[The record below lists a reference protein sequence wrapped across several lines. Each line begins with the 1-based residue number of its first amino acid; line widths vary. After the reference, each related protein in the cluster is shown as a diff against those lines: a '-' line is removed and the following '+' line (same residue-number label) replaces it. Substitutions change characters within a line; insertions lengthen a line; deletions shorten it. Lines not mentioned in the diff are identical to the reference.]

1 MMETPTASDAAQ
13 QSLTMPALLV
23 PAFEMKRPLD
33 GIVVVALEH
42 AVAAPLAT
50 RHLAD
55 NGARVI
61 KIERP
66 GSGDFA
72 RAYDQRVR
80 GLASHFVWTNRGKE
94 SITLD
99 LKHEQAPPVL
109 RRLIER
115 ADVFVQNLA
124 PGAASRLGLDA
135 GSIHRINPR
144 AIVCGVSGY
153 GEGGPYRDKKAYDLL
168 IQAEA
173 GLLSITGSDGEMAK
187 AGISIADIAG
197 GMYAY
202 SGILN
207 ALLLRERTGKGSN
220 IEVSLLDCLAEWM
233 GYPLYYASDGAA
245 QPARTGAM
253 HATIYP
259 YGPFPAGD
267 GNTVMIAIQ
276 NEREW
281 ALFCDKVLQAPELER
296 DPRFD
301 SNAKRSSNRQQLE
314 PILHLR
320 LAQLSSAEVIALLDA
335 ASIANACVNT
345 VDGLRGHPQL
355 RARERWTEIAS
366 PAGTLQA
373 LLPPPHTDA
382 FVPAMGGIPAL
393 GEHTDAVLAWLGYG
407 ATEIAALRAGGLI

>member
-1 MMETPTASDAAQ
+1 
-13 QSLTMPALLV
+13 
-23 PAFEMKRPLD
+23 MKRPLD

-42 AVAAPLAT
+42 AIAAPLAT

-72 RAYDQRVR
+72 RAYDERVR

-94 SITLD
+94 SVTLD
-99 LKHEQAPPVL
+99 LKHAQALPVL
-109 RRLIER
+109 HRLLTR

-124 PGAASRLGLDA
+124 PGAAARLGLDA
-135 GSIHRINPR
+135 AAIHRINPR
-144 AIVCGVSGY
+144 VIVCGVSGY

-173 GLLSITGSDGEMAK
+173 GLLSITGSENDMAK
-187 AGISIADIAG
+187 SGISIADIAG

-207 ALLLRERTGKGSN
+207 ALLLRERTGEGSS

-233 GYPLYYASDGAA
+233 SYPLYYAFDGAA

-253 HATIYP
+253 HAAIYP
-259 YGPFPAGD
+259 YGPFQAGD
-267 GNTVMIAIQ
+267 GKTVMIAIQ

-281 ALFCDKVLQAPELER
+281 ALFCEKVLGAPGLAR

-301 SNAKRSSNRQQLE
+301 SNASRSANRRQLE
-314 PILHLR
+314 PILHQR
-320 LAQLSSAEVIALLDA
+320 LAQLTAAELTALLDA
-335 ASIANACVNT
+335 ASIANAAVNT
-345 VDGLRGHPQL
+345 VEGLREHPQL
-355 RARERWTEIAS
+355 RARGRWAEVAS
-366 PAGTLQA
+366 PAGPLPA
-373 LLPPPHTDA
+373 LRPPPLSDA
-382 FVPAMGGIPAL
+382 YTPAMGSIPAL
-393 GEHTDAVLAWLGYG
+393 GAHTGGVLAWLGYG
-407 ATEIAALRAGGLI
+407 EAEIAALRADGLI

>member
-1 MMETPTASDAAQ
+1 MNMI
-13 QSLTMPALLV
+13 
-23 PAFEMKRPLD
+23 RPLN

-72 RAYDQRVR
+72 RAYDHRVR

-94 SITLD
+94 SVTLD
-99 LKHEQAPPVL
+99 LKHAQAMPVL
-109 RRLIER
+109 QRLLER

-124 PGAASRLGLDA
+124 PGAAVRLGLDA
-135 GSIHRINPR
+135 ASIHRINPR
-144 AIVCGVSGY
+144 AIVCGISGY
-153 GEGGPYRDKKAYDLL
+153 GEGGPYHDKKAYDLL

-187 AGISIADIAG
+187 SGISIADIAG

-259 YGPFPAGD
+259 YGPFQAGD
-267 GNTVMIAIQ
+267 GKTVMIAIQ

-281 ALFCDKVLQAPELER
+281 ALFCDKVLGAPELAR

-301 SNAKRSSNRQQLE
+301 SNAKRSSNRGQLA
-314 PILHLR
+314 PFLLQR
-320 LAQLSSAEVIALLDA
+320 LAQLDSAELIALLDA
-335 ASIANACVNT
+335 ASIANASVNT
-345 VDGLRGHPQL
+345 VEGLREHPQL
-355 RARERWTEIAS
+355 RARERWTEVAS
-366 PAGTLQA
+366 PAGPLPA
-373 LLPPPHTDA
+373 LLPPPLSDA
-382 FVPAMGGIPAL
+382 YAPAMGSIPAL
-393 GEHTDAVLAWLGYG
+393 GEHTDAVLAWLGYS
-407 ATEIAALRAGGLI
+407 APEIAALHAGGSI

>member
-1 MMETPTASDAAQ
+1 MT
-13 QSLTMPALLV
+13 
-23 PAFEMKRPLD
+23 RPLD

-94 SITLD
+94 SVTLD
-99 LKHEQAPPVL
+99 LKHAQALPVL
-109 RRLIER
+109 RRLLER

-124 PGAASRLGLDA
+124 PGAAARLGLDA
-135 GSIHRINPR
+135 ASIHRINPR
-144 AIVCGVSGY
+144 AIVCGISGY
-153 GEGGPYRDKKAYDLL
+153 GEDGPYRDKKAYDLL

-173 GLLSITGSDGEMAK
+173 GFLSITGSDDDMAK
-187 AGISIADIAG
+187 SGISIADIAG

-207 ALLLRERTGKGSN
+207 ALLLRARTGKGSN

-259 YGPFPAGD
+259 YGPFQAGD
-267 GNTVMIAIQ
+267 GKTVMIAIQ

-281 ALFCDKVLQAPELER
+281 ALFCDKVLGAPQLTH

-301 SNAKRSSNRQQLE
+301 SNAARSSNRQQLA
-314 PILHLR
+314 PILHQR
-320 LAQLSSAEVIALLDA
+320 LAQFGAADLIALLDA
-335 ASIANACVNT
+335 ASIANASVNT
-345 VDGLRGHPQL
+345 VEGLREHPQL
-355 RARERWTEIAS
+355 RARERWTEVAS
-366 PAGTLQA
+366 PAGPVPA
-373 LLPPPHTDA
+373 LRPPPLSDA
-382 FVPAMGGIPAL
+382 YAQAMGNIPAL
-393 GEHTDAVLAWLGYG
+393 GEHTDGVLAWIGYSKP
-407 ATEIAALRAGGLI
+407 EIAALRASGLV

>member
-1 MMETPTASDAAQ
+1 MN
-13 QSLTMPALLV
+13 
-23 PAFEMKRPLD
+23 RPLD

-42 AVAAPLAT
+42 AIAAPLAT

-94 SITLD
+94 SVTLD
-99 LKHEQAPPVL
+99 LKHADALPVL
-109 RRLIER
+109 HRLLER

-124 PGAASRLGLDA
+124 PGAAARLGLDA
-135 GSIHRINPR
+135 AAIHRINPR
-144 AIVCGVSGY
+144 VVVCGVSGY

-173 GLLSITGSDGEMAK
+173 GFLSITGNGEDMAK
-187 AGISIADIAG
+187 SGISIADIAG

-207 ALLLRERTGKGSN
+207 ALLLRARTGKGSN

-233 GYPLYYASDGAA
+233 GYPLYYAFEGAA

-259 YGPFPAGD
+259 YGPFQAGD
-267 GNTVMIAIQ
+267 GKTVMIAIQ

-281 ALFCDKVLQAPELER
+281 VLFCEKVLGAPELAR
-296 DPRFD
+296 DPRFA
-301 SNAKRSSNRQQLE
+301 SNAARSSNRKELE
-314 PILHLR
+314 PILHRR
-320 LAQLSSAEVIALLDA
+320 LAQLSAAELIALLDG
-335 ASIANACVNT
+335 ASIANASVNSLE
-345 VDGLRGHPQL
+345 GLRAHPQL
-355 RARERWTEIAS
+355 SARGRWAEIAS
-366 PAGTLQA
+366 PAGPLPA
-373 LLPPPHTDA
+373 LRPPPLSDA
-382 FVPAMGGIPAL
+382 YTPAMGGIPAL
-393 GEHTDAVLAWLGYG
+393 GAHTDQVLAWLGYG
-407 ATEIAALRAGGLI
+407 EHEIAALRAGGLI

>member
-1 MMETPTASDAAQ
+1 MT
-13 QSLTMPALLV
+13 
-23 PAFEMKRPLD
+23 RPLD
-33 GIVVVALEH
+33 GIVVIALEH

-94 SITLD
+94 SVTLD
-99 LKHEQAPPVL
+99 LKHAQAMPVL
-109 RRLIER
+109 RRLLER

-135 GSIHRINPR
+135 ESIHRINPR
-144 AIVCGVSGY
+144 VVVCGVSGY
-153 GEGGPYRDKKAYDLL
+153 GESGPYRDKKAYDLL

-173 GLLSITGSDGEMAK
+173 GFLSITGSDAEMAK
-187 AGISIADIAG
+187 SGVSIADIAG

-207 ALLLRERTGKGSN
+207 ALLLRARTGRGSS

-233 GYPLYYASDGAA
+233 GYPLYYAFDGAA
-245 QPARTGAM
+245 QPARAGAM

-259 YGPFPAGD
+259 YGPFEAAD
-267 GNTVMIAIQ
+267 EKIVMIAIQ

-281 ALFCDKVLQAPELER
+281 AQFCDKVLGAPELER
-296 DPRFD
+296 DPRFN
-301 SNAKRSSNRQQLE
+301 SNARRSRNREQLA
-314 PILHLR
+314 PFLHQR
-320 LAQLSSAEVIALLDA
+320 LAQLSSAELIALLDS
-335 ASIANACVNT
+335 ASIANALVNT
-345 VDGLRGHPQL
+345 VEGLREHPQL
-355 RARERWTEIAS
+355 RARERWSEVGS
-366 PAGTLQA
+366 PAGPLAA
-373 LLPPPHTDA
+373 LRPPPISDA
-382 FVPAMGGIPAL
+382 YAAAMGSIPAL
-393 GEHTDAVLAWLGYG
+393 GEHTDGVLAWLGYQES
-407 ATEIAALRAGGLI
+407 EIAALRAGGLI

>member
-1 MMETPTASDAAQ
+1 MI
-13 QSLTMPALLV
+13 
-23 PAFEMKRPLD
+23 RPLD
-33 GIVVVALEH
+33 GIVVIALEH

-72 RAYDQRVR
+72 RAYDQRAR

-94 SITLD
+94 SVTLD
-99 LKHEQAPPVL
+99 LKHAQAMPVL
-109 RRLIER
+109 KRLLER

-124 PGAASRLGLDA
+124 PGAAERLGLDA
-135 GSIHRINPR
+135 ASIHRINPR
-144 AIVCGVSGY
+144 AIVCGISGY

-187 AGISIADIAG
+187 SGISIADIAG

-207 ALLLRERTGKGSN
+207 ALLLRQRAGKGSN

-259 YGPFPAGD
+259 YGPFQAAD
-267 GNTVMIAIQ
+267 GKTVMIAIQ

-281 ALFCDKVLQAPELER
+281 ALFCDKVLGAPQIEH

-301 SNAKRSSNRQQLE
+301 SNAGRSSNRQQLA
-314 PILHLR
+314 PILQQR
-320 LAQLSSAEVIALLDA
+320 LAQLDSAELIALLDA
-335 ASIANACVNT
+335 ASIANASVNT
-345 VDGLRGHPQL
+345 VEGLREHPQL
-355 RARERWTEIAS
+355 RARARWTEVAS
-366 PAGTLQA
+366 PAGPLPA
-373 LLPPPHTDA
+373 LLPPPLTDA
-382 FVPAMGGIPAL
+382 YAPAMGSIPAL
-393 GEHTDAVLAWLGYG
+393 GEHTDGVLAWLGYS
-407 ATEIAALRAGGLI
+407 APQIAALRADSLI

>member
-1 MMETPTASDAAQ
+1 MT
-13 QSLTMPALLV
+13 
-23 PAFEMKRPLD
+23 RPLD

-55 NGARVI
+55 SGARVI

-94 SITLD
+94 SVTLD
-99 LKHEQAPPVL
+99 LKHAQALPVIE
-109 RRLIER
+109 RLIER

-124 PGAASRLGLDA
+124 PGAAARLGLDA
-135 GSIHRINPR
+135 DSIQRINPR

-173 GLLSITGSDGEMAK
+173 GLLSITGSDKEMAK

-202 SGILN
+202 NGILN
-207 ALLLRERTGKGSN
+207 ALLLRARTGKGST

-233 GYPLYYASDGAA
+233 GYPLYYAFDGAA
-245 QPARTGAM
+245 PPPRAGAM

-259 YGPFPAGD
+259 YGPFQAGD
-267 GNTVMIAIQ
+267 GKTVMIAVQ

-281 ALFCDKVLQAPELER
+281 TLFCDQVLGAPELAH
-296 DPRFD
+296 DARFE
-301 SNAKRSSNRQQLE
+301 SNAARSSNRQQLAPMLRE
-314 PILHLR
+314 R
-320 LAQLSSAEVIALLDA
+320 LAQFDSAGLIALLDA
-335 ASIANACVNT
+335 TGIANAAVNT
-345 VDGLRGHPQL
+345 VEGLREHPQL
-355 RARERWTEIAS
+355 RARGRWTEVAS
-366 PAGTLQA
+366 PVGPLPA
-373 LLPPPHTDA
+373 LLPPPLSDA
-382 FVPAMGGIPAL
+382 YAPAMGTIPAL
-393 GEHTDAVLAWLGYG
+393 GEHTEGVLAWIGYSQP
-407 ATEIAALRAGGLI
+407 EIEALRAGGLI

>member
-1 MMETPTASDAAQ
+1 
-13 QSLTMPALLV
+13 
-23 PAFEMKRPLD
+23 MKRPLD
-33 GIVVVALEH
+33 GIVVLALEH
-42 AVAAPLAT
+42 AVAAPFAT

-94 SITLD
+94 SVTLD
-99 LKHEQAPPVL
+99 LKHAQALPVL
-109 RRLIER
+109 HRLLAR

-124 PGAASRLGLDA
+124 PGAAARLGLDCD
-135 GSIHRINPR
+135 SIHRINPR
-144 AIVCGVSGY
+144 TIVCNVSGY
-153 GEGGPYRDKKAYDLL
+153 GESGPYRDKKAYDLL

-173 GLLSITGSDGEMAK
+173 GLLSITGSESEMAK

-207 ALLLRERTGKGSN
+207 ALLLRARTGAGSS

-233 GYPLYYASDGAA
+233 GYPLYYAYDGAA
-245 QPARTGAM
+245 PPARTGAM

-259 YGPFPAGD
+259 YGPFQAGD
-267 GNTVMIAIQ
+267 GKTVMIAIQ

-281 ALFCDKVLQAPELER
+281 ALFCDQVLGAPQLAF
-296 DPRFD
+296 DARFD
-301 SNAKRSSNRQQLE
+301 SNAKRSGNRLE
-314 PILHLR
+314 LAPIVRER
-320 LAQLSSAEVIALLDA
+320 LAQLPAADLIALLDT
-335 ASIANACVNT
+335 ASIANARVNT
-345 VDGLRGHPQL
+345 VDGLREHPQL
-355 RARERWTEIAS
+355 RARERWTEVGS
-366 PAGTLQA
+366 PAGPLPA
-373 LLPPPHTDA
+373 LRPPPLSDA
-382 FVPAMGGIPAL
+382 YAPAMGAIPAL
-393 GEHTDAVLAWLGYG
+393 GEHTDGVLAWIGYSKP
-407 ATEIAALRAGGLI
+407 EIEALRAGGLI

>member
-1 MMETPTASDAAQ
+1 MT
-13 QSLTMPALLV
+13 
-23 PAFEMKRPLD
+23 RPLD

-42 AVAAPLAT
+42 AVAAPLAI

-94 SITLD
+94 SVTLD
-99 LKHEQAPPVL
+99 LKHAQAMPVL
-109 RRLIER
+109 QRLLER

-124 PGAASRLGLDA
+124 PGAAARLGLDA
-135 GSIHRINPR
+135 ASIHRINPR

-153 GEGGPYRDKKAYDLL
+153 GESGPYRDKKAYDLL

-173 GLLSITGSDGEMAK
+173 GFLSITGSDGEMAK
-187 AGISIADIAG
+187 SGISIADIAG

-259 YGPFPAGD
+259 YGPFQAGD
-267 GNTVMIAIQ
+267 GKTVMIAIQ

-281 ALFCDKVLQAPELER
+281 ALFCDKVLGAPELER

-320 LAQLSSAEVIALLDA
+320 LAQLSSAELIALLDA

-345 VDGLRGHPQL
+345 VEGLREHPQL
-355 RARERWTEIAS
+355 RARARWTEVAS
-366 PAGTLQA
+366 PAGTLPA
-373 LLPPPHTDA
+373 LLPPPLTDA
-382 FVPAMGGIPAL
+382 FVPAMGNIPAL
-393 GEHTDAVLAWLGYG
+393 GEHTDGVLAWLGYS
-407 ATEIAALRAGGLI
+407 APEIAALRADSLI

>member
-1 MMETPTASDAAQ
+1 MT
-13 QSLTMPALLV
+13 
-23 PAFEMKRPLD
+23 RPLD
-33 GIVVVALEH
+33 GIVVLALEH

-72 RAYDQRVR
+72 RAYDQRAR

-94 SITLD
+94 SVTLD
-99 LKHEQAPPVL
+99 LKHAQALPVL
-109 RRLIER
+109 HRLLAR

-124 PGAASRLGLDA
+124 PGAAARLGLDA
-135 GSIHRINPR
+135 DSIHRLNPR
-144 AIVCGVSGY
+144 TIVCGVSGY
-153 GEGGPYRDKKAYDLL
+153 GESGPYRDKKAYDLL

-173 GLLSITGSDGEMAK
+173 GLLSITGSEREMAK
-187 AGISIADIAG
+187 SGISIADIAG

-207 ALLLRERTGKGSN
+207 ALLLRARTGKGSS

-233 GYPLYYASDGAA
+233 GYPLYYAFDGAA
-245 QPARTGAM
+245 PPARTGAM
-253 HATIYP
+253 HAAIYP
-259 YGPFPAGD
+259 YGPFEAGD
-267 GNTVMIAIQ
+267 GKTVMIAIQ

-281 ALFCDKVLQAPELER
+281 ALFCDKVLGTPQLTL

-301 SNAKRSSNRQQLE
+301 ANAKRSRNRLELAPFLQQ
-314 PILHLR
+314 R
-320 LAQLSSAEVIALLDA
+320 LAQLDSAELVALLDA

-345 VDGLRGHPQL
+345 VEGLREHPQL
-355 RARERWTEIAS
+355 RARDRWTEADS
-366 PAGTLQA
+366 PVGPLAA
-373 LLPPPHTDA
+373 LRPPPLSDA
-382 FVPAMGGIPAL
+382 YTPAMAAIPAL
-393 GEHTDAVLAWLGYG
+393 GAHTDAVLAWLGYS
-407 ATEIAALRAGGLI
+407 ASEIAALRAEGLI

>member
-1 MMETPTASDAAQ
+1 MT
-13 QSLTMPALLV
+13 
-23 PAFEMKRPLD
+23 RPLD

-42 AVAAPLAT
+42 AIAAPLAT

-94 SITLD
+94 SVTLD
-99 LKHEQAPPVL
+99 LKHAQALPVL
-109 RRLIER
+109 HRLIER

-124 PGAASRLGLDA
+124 PGAAARLGLDA
-135 GSIHRINPR
+135 ASIHRINPR
-144 AIVCGVSGY
+144 VVVCGVSGY

-173 GLLSITGSDGEMAK
+173 GFLSITGDGADMAK
-187 AGISIADIAG
+187 SGISIADIAG

-207 ALLLRERTGKGSN
+207 ALLLRARTGRGSN

-233 GYPLYYASDGAA
+233 GYPLYYAFDGAA

-259 YGPFPAGD
+259 YGPFQAGD
-267 GNTVMIAIQ
+267 GKTVMIAIQ

-281 ALFCDKVLQAPELER
+281 VLFCDKVLGAPELAR
-296 DPRFD
+296 DPRFE
-301 SNAKRSSNRQQLE
+301 SNAARSSNRRQLE
-314 PILHLR
+314 PILHQR
-320 LAQLSSAEVIALLDA
+320 LAQLGAAELIALLDG
-335 ASIANACVNT
+335 ASIANASVNSLE
-345 VDGLRGHPQL
+345 GLRQHPQL
-355 RARERWTEIAS
+355 SARGRWAEIAS
-366 PAGTLQA
+366 PAGPLPA
-373 LLPPPHTDA
+373 LRPPPLSDA
-382 FVPAMGGIPAL
+382 YAPAMGDIPAL
-393 GEHTDAVLAWLGYG
+393 GAHTDRVLAWLGYG
-407 ATEIAALRAGGLI
+407 EHEIAALRAGGLI

>member
-1 MMETPTASDAAQ
+1 MN
-13 QSLTMPALLV
+13 
-23 PAFEMKRPLD
+23 RPLD

-94 SITLD
+94 SVTLD
-99 LKHEQAPPVL
+99 LKHAQALPVL
-109 RRLIER
+109 HRLLAR

-124 PGAASRLGLDA
+124 PGAAARLGLDA
-135 GSIHRINPR
+135 ESIHRINPR
-144 AIVCGVSGY
+144 VIVCGVSGY

-173 GLLSITGSDGEMAK
+173 GLLSITGSEGEMAK

-207 ALLLRERTGKGSN
+207 ALILRSRTGRGCN

-233 GYPLYYASDGAA
+233 GYPLYYAFDGAA
-245 QPARTGAM
+245 PPARTGAT

-259 YGPFPAGD
+259 YGPFQAGD
-267 GNTVMIAIQ
+267 GKTVMIAIQ

-281 ALFCDKVLQAPELER
+281 ALFCEKVLDAPELAR

-301 SNAKRSSNRQQLE
+301 ANAGRSANREQLE
-314 PILHLR
+314 SILRQR
-320 LAQLSSAEVIALLDA
+320 LVQLNSAELIALLDA
-335 ASIANACVNT
+335 ASIANAAVNT
-345 VDGLRGHPQL
+345 VDGLREHAQL
-355 RARERWTEIAS
+355 RARERWADVGS
-366 PAGTLQA
+366 PAGPVPA
-373 LLPPPHTDA
+373 LRPPPLTDA
-382 FVPAMGGIPAL
+382 FATQMGDIPSL
-393 GEHTDAVLAWLGYG
+393 GAHTDGVLAWLGYG
-407 ATEIAALRAGGLI
+407 EAEIAALRADGLI

>member
-1 MMETPTASDAAQ
+1 
-13 QSLTMPALLV
+13 
-23 PAFEMKRPLD
+23 MKRPLD

-94 SITLD
+94 SVTLD
-99 LKHEQAPPVL
+99 LKHEQALPVL
-109 RRLIER
+109 RRLLER

-135 GSIHRINPR
+135 ASIHRINPR

-202 SGILN
+202 SGVLN

-245 QPARTGAM
+245 QPARAGAM

-259 YGPFPAGD
+259 YGPFRAGD
-267 GNTVMIAIQ
+267 GKTVMIAIQ

-281 ALFCDKVLQAPELER
+281 GLFCDKVLQAPELGR

-301 SNAKRSSNRQQLE
+301 SNARRSSNRQQLE
-314 PILHLR
+314 PILHRR

-335 ASIANACVNT
+335 ANIANACVNT
-345 VDGLRGHPQL
+345 VEGLREHPQL
-355 RARERWTEIAS
+355 RARERWTEVTS
-366 PAGTLQA
+366 PAGTLPA
-373 LLPPPHTDA
+373 LLPPPLTDA

-407 ATEIAALRAGGLI
+407 APEIAALRSGGLI

>member
-1 MMETPTASDAAQ
+1 MT
-13 QSLTMPALLV
+13 
-23 PAFEMKRPLD
+23 RPLD

-42 AVAAPLAT
+42 AIAAPFAT

-94 SITLD
+94 SVTLD
-99 LKHEQAPPVL
+99 LKHEQALPVL
-109 RRLIER
+109 HRLLER

-124 PGAASRLGLDA
+124 PGAAARLGLDA
-135 GSIHRINPR
+135 ASIHRINPR
-144 AIVCGVSGY
+144 VVVCGVSGY

-173 GLLSITGSDGEMAK
+173 GFLSITGNGEDMAK
-187 AGISIADIAG
+187 SGISIADIAG

-207 ALLLRERTGKGSN
+207 ALLLRARPGRGSN

-233 GYPLYYASDGAA
+233 GYPLYYAFDGAA

-259 YGPFPAGD
+259 YGPFQAGD
-267 GNTVMIAIQ
+267 GKTVMIAIQ

-281 ALFCDKVLQAPELER
+281 VLFCDKVLGAPELAR
-296 DPRFD
+296 DPRFE
-301 SNAKRSSNRQQLE
+301 SNAARSSNRQQLE
-314 PILHLR
+314 PILHQR
-320 LAQLSSAEVIALLDA
+320 LAQLSAAELIALLDG
-335 ASIANACVNT
+335 ASIANAAVNSLE
-345 VDGLRGHPQL
+345 GLRAHPQL
-355 RARERWTEIAS
+355 SARGRCAEIAS
-366 PAGTLQA
+366 PAGPLPA
-373 LLPPPHTDA
+373 LRPPPLSDA
-382 FVPAMGGIPAL
+382 YTPAMGDIPAL
-393 GEHTDAVLAWLGYG
+393 GAHTDRVLAWLGYG
-407 ATEIAALRAGGLI
+407 EQEIAGLRADGLI

>member
-1 MMETPTASDAAQ
+1 
-13 QSLTMPALLV
+13 
-23 PAFEMKRPLD
+23 MKRPLD

-72 RAYDQRVR
+72 RAYDQRAR

-94 SITLD
+94 SVTLD
-99 LKHEQAPPVL
+99 LKHAQAMPVL
-109 RRLIER
+109 QRLLER

-124 PGAASRLGLDA
+124 PGAAARLGLDA
-135 GSIHRINPR
+135 AAIHRINPR
-144 AIVCGVSGY
+144 AVVCGVSGY
-153 GEGGPYRDKKAYDLL
+153 GEAGPYRDKKAYDLL

-173 GLLSITGSDGEMAK
+173 GLLSITGSEGEMAK
-187 AGISIADIAG
+187 SGISIADIAG

-207 ALLLRERTGKGSN
+207 ALLLRERTGVGSN

-245 QPARTGAM
+245 PPARSGAM

-259 YGPFPAGD
+259 YGPFRAAD
-267 GNTVMIAIQ
+267 GKTVMIAIQ

-281 ALFCDKVLQAPELER
+281 ALFCDKVLGAPELER

-301 SNAKRSSNRQQLE
+301 SNAKRSSNRGQLAS
-314 PILHLR
+314 ILHQR
-320 LAQLSSAEVIALLDA
+320 LAQLNSAELIALLDA
-335 ASIANACVNT
+335 ASIASASVNT
-345 VDGLRGHPQL
+345 VEGLREHPQL
-355 RARERWTEIAS
+355 HARSRWTEVAS
-366 PAGTLQA
+366 PAGMLPA
-373 LLPPPHTDA
+373 LLPPPLSDA
-382 FVPAMGGIPAL
+382 YVPAMGNIPAL
-393 GEHTDAVLAWLGYG
+393 GEHTDRVLAWLGYS
-407 ATEIAALRAGGLI
+407 APEIAALRAGSLI

>member
-1 MMETPTASDAAQ
+1 MI
-13 QSLTMPALLV
+13 
-23 PAFEMKRPLD
+23 RPLD
-33 GIVVVALEH
+33 GIVVVALEQ

-94 SITLD
+94 SVTLD
-99 LKHEQAPPVL
+99 LKHAQAMPL
-109 RRLIER
+109 LQRLLER

-135 GSIHRINPR
+135 DSIHRINPR
-144 AIVCGVSGY
+144 AIVCGISGY

-173 GLLSITGSDGEMAK
+173 GLLSITGSESEMAK
-187 AGISIADIAG
+187 SGISIADIAG

-207 ALLLRERTGKGSN
+207 ALLLRARTGKGSN

-233 GYPLYYASDGAA
+233 GYPLYYAYDGAA
-245 QPARTGAM
+245 PPARAGAM
-253 HATIYP
+253 HAAIYP
-259 YGPFPAGD
+259 YGPFQAGD
-267 GNTVMIAIQ
+267 GKTVMIAIQ

-281 ALFCDKVLQAPELER
+281 ALFCDKVLGAPDLEH
-296 DPRFD
+296 DPRFN
-301 SNAKRSSNRQQLE
+301 SNAKRSRNRQQLA
-314 PILHLR
+314 PFLHQR
-320 LAQLSSAEVIALLDA
+320 LAQLNSAELIALLEA
-335 ASIANACVNT
+335 ASIANALVNT
-345 VDGLRGHPQL
+345 VDGLRQHPQL
-355 RARERWTEIAS
+355 RARERWSEVGS
-366 PAGTLQA
+366 PVGPLAA
-373 LLPPPHTDA
+373 LRPPPLSDA
-382 FVPAMGGIPAL
+382 YAQAMGNIPAL
-393 GEHTDAVLAWLGYG
+393 GEHTDGVLAWLGYQES
-407 ATEIAALRAGGLI
+407 EIAALRAGGLI

>member
-1 MMETPTASDAAQ
+1 
-13 QSLTMPALLV
+13 
-23 PAFEMKRPLD
+23 MKRPLD

-42 AVAAPLAT
+42 AIAAPLAT

-94 SITLD
+94 SVTLD
-99 LKHEQAPPVL
+99 LKHAQALPVL
-109 RRLIER
+109 HRLLSR
-115 ADVFVQNLA
+115 ADVLVQNLA
-124 PGAASRLGLDA
+124 PGAAARLGLDA
-135 GSIHRINPR
+135 AAIHRINPR

-173 GLLSITGSDGEMAK
+173 GFLSITGSEGDMAK
-187 AGISIADIAG
+187 SGISIADIAG

-207 ALLLRERTGKGSN
+207 ALLLRERTGHGSS

-259 YGPFPAGD
+259 YGPFQAGD
-267 GNTVMIAIQ
+267 GKTVMIAIQ

-281 ALFCDKVLQAPELER
+281 ALFCDKVLGAPQLAL

-301 SNAKRSSNRQQLE
+301 SNAKRSGNRLE
-314 PILHLR
+314 LAPIVRER
-320 LAQLSSAEVIALLDA
+320 LAQLPAADLIALLDA
-335 ASIANACVNT
+335 ASIANASVNT
-345 VDGLRGHPQL
+345 VEGLREHPQL
-355 RARERWTEIAS
+355 RARERWTEVAS
-366 PAGTLQA
+366 PAGPLPA
-373 LLPPPHTDA
+373 LRPPPLSDA
-382 FVPAMGGIPAL
+382 YAQAMGNIPAL
-393 GEHTDAVLAWLGYG
+393 GEHTDGVLAWLGYG
-407 ATEIAALRAGGLI
+407 ASEIAALRAGGLI

>member
-1 MMETPTASDAAQ
+1 MI
-13 QSLTMPALLV
+13 
-23 PAFEMKRPLD
+23 RPLD

-42 AVAAPLAT
+42 AIAAPLAT

-72 RAYDQRVR
+72 RAYDRRAR

-94 SITLD
+94 SVTLD
-99 LKHEQAPPVL
+99 LKHAQAMPVL
-109 RRLIER
+109 ARLLER

-135 GSIHRINPR
+135 PSIHRVNPR

-153 GEGGPYRDKKAYDLL
+153 GESGPYRDKKAYDLL

-173 GLLSITGSDGEMAK
+173 GFLSITGSDGDMAK
-187 AGISIADIAG
+187 SGISIADIAG

-207 ALLLRERTGKGSN
+207 ALLLRARTGKGSS

-259 YGPFPAGD
+259 YGPFQAGD
-267 GNTVMIAIQ
+267 GKTVMIAIQ

-281 ALFCDKVLQAPELER
+281 ALFCDKVLGAPQLTR

-301 SNAKRSSNRQQLE
+301 SITTRSSNRQQLA
-314 PILHLR
+314 PILHQR
-320 LAQLSSAEVIALLDA
+320 LAQLRAADLSALLDA
-335 ASIANACVNT
+335 AGIANASVNT
-345 VDGLRGHPQL
+345 VEGLREHPQL
-355 RARERWTEIAS
+355 RARERWSEVAS
-366 PAGTLQA
+366 PAGPLPA
-373 LLPPPHTDA
+373 LRPPPLSDA
-382 FVPAMGGIPAL
+382 YAPAMGNIPAL
-393 GEHTDAVLAWLGYG
+393 GEHTDGVLAWLGYSEP
-407 ATEIAALRAGGLI
+407 EIAALRADGLI

>member
-1 MMETPTASDAAQ
+1 MRLISCSKVRRTRLPIPSQTNMT
-13 QSLTMPALLV
+13 
-23 PAFEMKRPLD
+23 RPLD
-33 GIVVVALEH
+33 GIVVLALEH

-94 SITLD
+94 SVTLD
-99 LKHEQAPPVL
+99 LKHAQALPVL
-109 RRLIER
+109 HRLLER

-124 PGAASRLGLDA
+124 PGAAARLGLDA
-135 GSIHRINPR
+135 AAIHRVNPR
-144 AIVCGVSGY
+144 TIVCGVSGY
-153 GEGGPYRDKKAYDLL
+153 GESGPYRDKKAYDLL

-173 GLLSITGSDGEMAK
+173 GLLSITGTEGEMAK
-187 AGISIADIAG
+187 SGISIADIAG

-207 ALLLRERTGKGSN
+207 ALLLRARTGKGSS

-233 GYPLYYASDGAA
+233 GYPLYYAFDGA
-245 QPARTGAM
+245 PPPPRTGAM

-259 YGPFPAGD
+259 YGPFQSGD
-267 GNTVMIAIQ
+267 GKTVMIAIQ

-281 ALFCDKVLQAPELER
+281 ALFCDKVLGAPQLAL
-296 DPRFD
+296 DARFA
-301 SNAKRSSNRQQLE
+301 SNAERNSNRQALGSIVQA
-314 PILHLR
+314 R
-320 LAQLSSAEVIALLDA
+320 LAQFSAAEVIAMLDA
-335 ASIANACVNT
+335 ASIASASVNT
-345 VDGLRGHPQL
+345 VQGLREHAQL
-355 RARERWTEIAS
+355 SARERWAEVGS
-366 PAGTLQA
+366 PAGPLSL
-373 LLPPPHTDA
+373 LLPPPLNDSYE
-382 FVPAMGGIPAL
+382 PAMSAIPAL
-393 GEHTDAVLAWLGYG
+393 GQHTGSVLDWLGYNE
-407 ATEIAALRAGGLI
+407 AEIEAMRVDRLV

>member
-1 MMETPTASDAAQ
+1 
-13 QSLTMPALLV
+13 
-23 PAFEMKRPLD
+23 MKRPLD

-72 RAYDQRVR
+72 RAYDQRAR

-94 SITLD
+94 SVTLD
-99 LKHEQAPPVL
+99 LKHAQAMPL
-109 RRLIER
+109 LARLLER

-124 PGAASRLGLDA
+124 PGAAGRLRLDA
-135 GSIHRINPR
+135 ASIHRINPR
-144 AIVCGVSGY
+144 AVVCGISGY
-153 GEGGPYRDKKAYDLL
+153 GEAGPYRDKKAYDLL

-187 AGISIADIAG
+187 SGISIADIAG

-259 YGPFPAGD
+259 YGPFQAGD
-267 GNTVMIAIQ
+267 GKTVMIAIQ

-281 ALFCDKVLQAPELER
+281 ALFCDKVLGAPELAR

-301 SNAKRSSNRQQLE
+301 SNAKRSGNRRQLAPLLQQ
-314 PILHLR
+314 R
-320 LAQLSSAEVIALLDA
+320 LAQSGSAELIALLDA
-335 ASIANACVNT
+335 ASIANASVNT
-345 VDGLRGHPQL
+345 VEGLREHPQL
-355 RARERWTEIAS
+355 RARGRWTEVAS
-366 PAGTLQA
+366 PAGALPA
-373 LLPPPHTDA
+373 LLPPPVSDA
-382 FVPAMGGIPAL
+382 YLPAMENIPAL
-393 GEHTDAVLAWLGYG
+393 GEHTDSVLTWLGYSG
-407 ATEIAALRAGGLI
+407 SEIAALRADNLI

>member
-1 MMETPTASDAAQ
+1 MT
-13 QSLTMPALLV
+13 
-23 PAFEMKRPLD
+23 RPLD

-42 AVAAPLAT
+42 AIAAPLAT

-94 SITLD
+94 SVTLD
-99 LKHEQAPPVL
+99 LKHAEALPVL
-109 RRLIER
+109 HRLLER

-124 PGAASRLGLDA
+124 PGAAARLGLDA
-135 GSIHRINPR
+135 AAIHRINPR
-144 AIVCGVSGY
+144 VVVCGVSGY

-173 GLLSITGSDGEMAK
+173 GLLSITGNGEDMAK
-187 AGISIADIAG
+187 SGISIADIAG

-207 ALLLRERTGKGSN
+207 ALLLRARSGKGSN

-233 GYPLYYASDGAA
+233 GYPLYYAFEGAA
-245 QPARTGAM
+245 PPARTGAM

-259 YGPFPAGD
+259 YGPFQAGD
-267 GNTVMIAIQ
+267 GKTVMIAIQ

-281 ALFCDKVLQAPELER
+281 VLFCDKVLDTPELAR
-296 DPRFD
+296 DPRFE
-301 SNAKRSSNRQQLE
+301 SNAARSSNRQQLE
-314 PILHLR
+314 PILHQR
-320 LAQLSSAEVIALLDA
+320 LAQLSAAELIALLDG
-335 ASIANACVNT
+335 ASIANASVNSIQ
-345 VDGLRGHPQL
+345 GLREHPQL
-355 RARERWTEIAS
+355 SARGRWAEIAS
-366 PAGTLQA
+366 PAGPLPA
-373 LLPPPHTDA
+373 LRPPPLTDAYTQAMGAIPELGAHTDR
-382 FVPAMGGIPAL
+382 
-393 GEHTDAVLAWLGYG
+393 VLAWLGYG
-407 ATEIAALRAGGLI
+407 EHEIAALRAGGLI

>member
-1 MMETPTASDAAQ
+1 
-13 QSLTMPALLV
+13 
-23 PAFEMKRPLD
+23 MKRPLD

-72 RAYDQRVR
+72 RAYDQRAR

-94 SITLD
+94 SVTLD
-99 LKHEQAPPVL
+99 LKHAQAMPVL
-109 RRLIER
+109 QRLLER

-124 PGAASRLGLDA
+124 PGAAARLGLDA
-135 GSIHRINPR
+135 VSIHRINPR

-187 AGISIADIAG
+187 SGISIADIAG

-207 ALLLRERTGKGSN
+207 ALLLREHTGKGSN
-220 IEVSLLDCLAEWM
+220 IDVSLLDCLAEWM

-259 YGPFPAGD
+259 YGPFQAGD
-267 GNTVMIAIQ
+267 GKTVMIAVQ

-281 ALFCDKVLQAPELER
+281 ALFCDKVLGAPQLER

-301 SNAKRSSNRQQLE
+301 SNAKRSSNRQQLA
-314 PILHLR
+314 PILQQR
-320 LAQLSSAEVIALLDA
+320 LAQLGAADLIALLDA
-335 ASIANACVNT
+335 ASIANASVNM
-345 VDGLRGHPQL
+345 VEGLREHPQL
-355 RARERWTEIAS
+355 RARARWTEVAS
-366 PAGTLQA
+366 PAGPLPA
-373 LLPPPHTDA
+373 LLPPPLSDA
-382 FVPAMGGIPAL
+382 YAPAMGNIPAL
-393 GEHTDAVLAWLGYG
+393 GEHTDSVLAWLGYS
-407 ATEIAALRAGGLI
+407 APQIAALRADSLI

>member
-1 MMETPTASDAAQ
+1 MN
-13 QSLTMPALLV
+13 
-23 PAFEMKRPLD
+23 RPLD

-80 GLASHFVWTNRGKE
+80 GLSSHFVWTNRGKE
-94 SITLD
+94 SVTLD
-99 LKHEQAPPVL
+99 LKHAEALPVL
-109 RRLIER
+109 HRLLER

-124 PGAASRLGLDA
+124 PGAAARLGLDA
-135 GSIHRINPR
+135 AAIHRVNPR
-144 AIVCGVSGY
+144 VVVCGVSGY

-173 GLLSITGSDGEMAK
+173 GFLSITGNGADMAK
-187 AGISIADIAG
+187 SGISIADIAG

-207 ALLLRERTGKGSN
+207 ALLLRARTGAGSN

-233 GYPLYYASDGAA
+233 GYPLYYAFDGAA

-253 HATIYP
+253 HAAIYP
-259 YGPFPAGD
+259 YGPFQAGD
-267 GNTVMIAIQ
+267 GKTVMIAIQ

-281 ALFCDKVLQAPELER
+281 ALFCDKVLGAPELAR
-296 DPRFD
+296 DPRFA
-301 SNAKRSSNRQQLE
+301 SNAARSSNRQQLE
-314 PILHLR
+314 SILHQR
-320 LAQLSSAEVIALLDA
+320 LAQLSAAELIALLDG
-335 ASIANACVNT
+335 ASIANASVNT
-345 VDGLRGHPQL
+345 LAGLREHPQL
-355 RARERWTEIAS
+355 SARGRWAEIAS
-366 PAGTLQA
+366 PAGPLTA
-373 LLPPPHTDA
+373 LRPPPLSDA
-382 FVPAMGGIPAL
+382 YTPAMGAIPAL
-393 GEHTDAVLAWLGYG
+393 GAHTDQVLAWLGYG
-407 ATEIAALRAGGLI
+407 EQEIAALRTGGLI